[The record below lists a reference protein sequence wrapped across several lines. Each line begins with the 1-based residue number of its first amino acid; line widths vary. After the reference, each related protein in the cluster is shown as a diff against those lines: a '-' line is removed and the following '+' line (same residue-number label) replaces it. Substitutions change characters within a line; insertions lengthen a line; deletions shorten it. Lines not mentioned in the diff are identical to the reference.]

1 MPLNV
6 ALGFGDGG
14 PPSRLVVANAALML
28 LRQAATAR
36 PVLIILDDLP
46 WLDRASAGV
55 LSFVARRL
63 AGIKLGL
70 MGASRT
76 GEMHFFDHAGLPE
89 LEVPRLDDVAA
100 GQLLDSRFP
109 ELASAVRERIL
120 VEAQGNP
127 LALLELPNALTP
139 ECVHP
144 RRRCLSALPLSRRLQ
159 VLFGSRITEL
169 PPRTR
174 QLLLLM
180 ALDGTGKRASP

>member
-1 MPLNV
+1 MRLSCC
-6 ALGFGDGG
+6 FG
-14 PPSRLVVANAALML
+14 
-28 LRQAATAR
+28 QAATSR
-36 PVLIILDDLP
+36 PVLVILDDLP
-46 WLDRASAGV
+46 WMDRASAGV

-63 AGIKLGL
+63 AGSQVGL

-76 GEMHFFDHAGLPE
+76 GEVHFFDHAGLPE
-89 LEVPRLDDVAA
+89 LEVARLDDVAA

-127 LALLELPNALTP
+127 LALLELPNALGPGMLASATALP
-139 ECVHP
+139 
-144 RRRCLSALPLSRRLQ
+144 SALPLGRRLH
-159 VLFGSRITEL
+159 VLFRSRIAEL

-180 ALDGTGKRASP
+180 ALDGTGDVRCVVWSTYASRACSAAARS